1 MTISNVNGIS
11 FQAANS
17 GGSAATDSVSKS
29 LQNQIANAQKQ
40 LQDLAASPEM
50 TPEDKMKRRQ
60 EIQQEITALN
70 QQLRQHQIDQRKE
83 QQAKKAEKTETTAN
97 GLSKDSMQAMI
108 SAESAMKQ
116 AKVQGSV
123 ATKMEGRAG
132 ILKAEIKQDAA
143 RGGDVEKKQKEL
155 ADTLAEVEQKAQ
167 AADAAQLTTL
177 ARANQ
182 EIEGA
187 AQDDKAAN
195 SVSGA
200 DQKEKQTEETTGQE
214 AVQGQPKSNESEE
227 AVQGQPKSNESKD
240 ADANVLQ
247 HVDIRL

>member
-40 LQDLAASPEM
+40 LQDLAANPEM

-83 QQAKKAEKTETTAN
+83 QQAKRAEKTETTAN
-97 GLSKDSMQAMI
+97 GMSKDSMQAMI

-155 ADTLAEVEQKAQ
+155 AEVEQKAQ

-177 ARANQ
+177 AQANQ
-182 EIEGA
+182 EMEGA
-187 AQDDKAAN
+187 AQDDKAAKELCKNKFTVLAIYGIMAIRRYDHGRTN
-195 SVSGA
+195 SYYA
-200 DQKEKQTEETTGQE
+200 AIT
-214 AVQGQPKSNESEE
+214 
-227 AVQGQPKSNESKD
+227 
-240 ADANVLQ
+240 
-247 HVDIRL
+247 

>member
-40 LQDLAASPEM
+40 LQDLAANPEM

-70 QQLRQHQIDQRKE
+70 QQLRQHQMDQRKE

-97 GLSKDSMQAMI
+97 GMSKDSMQAMI

-155 ADTLAEVEQKAQ
+155 AEVEQKAQ

-177 ARANQ
+177 AQANQ
-182 EIEGA
+182 EMEGA
-187 AQDDKAAN
+187 AQDGKAAN

-214 AVQGQPKSNESEE
+214 AVQGQPKPNESE
-227 AVQGQPKSNESKD
+227 D
-240 ADANVLQ
+240 ADTNVLQ

>member
-11 FQAANS
+11 FQTANS

-70 QQLRQHQIDQRKE
+70 QQLRQHQMDQRKE
-83 QQAKKAEKTETTAN
+83 QQAKKAEKTAEKTETTAN

-155 ADTLAEVEQKAQ
+155 AEVEQKAQ

-177 ARANQ
+177 AQANQ
-182 EIEGA
+182 EMEGA

-214 AVQGQPKSNESEE
+214 AVQGQPKPNESE
-227 AVQGQPKSNESKD
+227 D
-240 ADANVLQ
+240 ADTNVLQ